1 MGLKQLEVV
10 RRAPLILAA
19 GVGLACSAMAL
30 PFYAVGSLTK
40 PLTEANGWSRS
51 DVQTAIL
58 LSVGIGA
65 AVAPLV
71 GRLVERYGP
80 RRIAIGGLLG
90 VSASF
95 LVAAA
100 AGSSILIFHA
110 AFVMMAIL
118 GAGSSPVSWTR
129 GIATSFQRE
138 LGLALGLTLTGTGIC
153 AILAPQFTTWMIAR
167 FGVQAAIA
175 GLGLIPLVI
184 ALPLVLLFFHPV
196 QPGAERPDEPI
207 VVRSG
212 LSLAEARGTYRF
224 WALFTSVACIYLA
237 QAGII
242 TNLIPAIGDRGF
254 SPQDAANFQG
264 VLGISIIVGRIGI
277 GLLLD
282 RIWAPAVAAVVTSLP
297 VVACLIIPGSTG
309 YLPILLSTILLGLA
323 TGAELDFLAFLTARY
338 FGSRDYAT
346 IYAVIYAA
354 LAIAGGIAPLAFA
367 KFYDH
372 FGSYTPAFHV
382 AAGLYAVGSLL
393 VLTLGRYPKGFV
405 HATD

>member
-1 MGLKQLEVV
+1 
-10 RRAPLILAA
+10 
-19 GVGLACSAMAL
+19 MAL

-40 PLTEANGWSRS
+40 PLTDANGWSRS

-58 LSVGIGA
+58 LCVGVGA

-71 GRLVERYGP
+71 SRLVERYGP
-80 RRIAIGGLLG
+80 RPVAIGGLLG

-95 LVAAA
+95 FLAAA
-100 AGSSILIFHA
+100 AGSSIMLFHA
-110 AFVMMAIL
+110 SFILMAFL
-118 GAGSSPVSWTR
+118 GAGSNPISWTR
-129 GIATSFQRE
+129 GIVTSFERE

-167 FGVQAAIA
+167 FGVQMAIA

-184 ALPLVLLFFHPV
+184 ALPLVLLFFRPVPPSAGYPDHPTAASD
-196 QPGAERPDEPI
+196 GMT
-207 VVRSG
+207 
-212 LSLAEARGTYRF
+212 LAEARRTYRF

-254 SPQDAANFQG
+254 SAHDAANFQS
-264 VLGISIIVGRIGI
+264 VLGISIIVGRVAI
-277 GLLLD
+277 GLLID
-282 RIWAPAVAAVVTSLP
+282 RIWAPGVAAVVTSLP
-297 VVACLIIPGSTG
+297 VLACLTIPESSG
-309 YLPILLSTILLGLA
+309 YLPILASTIVLGLA

-338 FGSRDYAT
+338 FGTRHYAT

-354 LAIAGGIAPLAFA
+354 LAIAGGVAPFGFA
-367 KFYDH
+367 AFYDH
-372 FGSYTPAFHV
+372 FGSYTPAFHI

-393 VLTLGRYPKGFV
+393 VLTLGRYPKSFSRPQG
-405 HATD
+405 